1 MRTWLRLLLLTLPVC
16 AATAAA
22 PARAEKITID
32 DDTFVNIGVLLQPQ
46 FTVTENASP
55 SGDLGTDFYL
65 RRARL
70 VLTGQYD
77 ANIGFILITDQA
89 NWGRN
94 GDYTSQFI
102 VQDAVAYYKFSSAL
116 TVSAGFT
123 LLPFVRMAY
132 QSAGGLNTVDYRLSV
147 IKFPPTGRA
156 FRDMGA
162 EVRGL
167 LAGDRIYYRAG
178 VFSGI
183 NGSVDDMGNETN
195 PSDVPRLTGN
205 LRFNILGKEEG
216 YAVPAISFGTEPIV
230 NVGVG
235 FDWQKDA
242 FGDGDDAR
250 YLALSADVFVD
261 YPMPGDQELAAQAA
275 YFHYDNY
282 AQGGLV
288 EAGDG
293 FYVEGGYRFMKI
305 EPVAAIEY
313 FKGDSDGTQ
322 IITYRAGINFWI
334 SKHNYNLKA
343 EIAIPDAEELPDGT
357 EPPNNIIGTLQA
369 QVVF

>member
-1 MRTWLRLLLLTLPVC
+1 MRTWLRLLLLTVPVC
-16 AATAAA
+16 AASGAA
-22 PARAEKITID
+22 PARAEKIAID
-32 DDTFVNIGVLLQPQ
+32 DDTFVNVGVLIQPQ
-46 FTVTENASP
+46 FTLTENASP
-55 SGDLGTDFYL
+55 SGDVGTDFYL

-77 ANIGFILITDQA
+77 ANIGFILMTDQA

-94 GDYTSQFI
+94 GDYTAQFI

-132 QSAGGLNTVDYRLSV
+132 QSAGGLNTVNYRLSV
-147 IKFPPTGRA
+147 IKFPATGRA

-183 NGSVDDMGNETN
+183 AGSVDDTGAETN

-205 LRFNILGKEEG
+205 LRVNILGKEEG
-216 YAVPAISFGTEPIV
+216 YAVPAISFGTEPIF

-250 YLALSADVFVD
+250 YLALLGGRVSSTTRCRGIRNS
-261 YPMPGDQELAAQAA
+261 PLRRRTSTTTTMPRARWWSRATRSTSR
-275 YFHYDNY
+275 
-282 AQGGLV
+282 
-288 EAGDG
+288 EAT
-293 FYVEGGYRFMKI
+293 
-305 EPVAAIEY
+305 A
-313 FKGDSDGTQ
+313 S
-322 IITYRAGINFWI
+322 
-334 SKHNYNLKA
+334 
-343 EIAIPDAEELPDGT
+343 
-357 EPPNNIIGTLQA
+357 
-369 QVVF
+369 